1 MIELGKRIAFHR
13 KRLNMTQTELGD
25 MLNVTAQAVSKWEN
39 GISDPDL
46 GTLQRL
52 SKIFGVSTDEL
63 IAEEPVASS
72 ETAATDASAAP
83 AEASESAEPSPAPA
97 PIVQDA
103 PAPAPQQQPKIIIGY
118 CHDCKRPIEQREKY
132 FLKSGGRG
140 RSDYILCKKCDRER
154 EINQKRSTM
163 LAEERSFRLSMIWG
177 SVAAGVSA
185 LIFLIVALATQNYP
199 VLAGLV
205 LSLGLFTMVSQCFW
219 GDWLVEFMG
228 FFFRSFRMPG
238 VIFTLDIDGIV
249 WAIAVKI
256 FLGFFSAILSGIC
269 ALVGVLL
276 SLLVSIFSFPF
287 AILHKRHSI
296 AKARAEYEK
305 ITKKEV
311 TA

>member
-13 KRLNMTQTELGD
+13 RRLNLTQTELGE

-46 GTLQRL
+46 GTLQRI

-63 IAEEPVASS
+63 IAEESEEAPEVAAAD
-72 ETAATDASAAP
+72 AATEPS
-83 AEASESAEPSPAPA
+83 AEATDIAEPSPT
-97 PIVQDA
+97 PIVQE
-103 PAPAPQQQPKIIIGY
+103 PAPAPQQPKIIIGY
-118 CHDCKRPIEQREKY
+118 CHNCKRPIEQREKY

-140 RSDYILCKKCDRER
+140 RSDYILCKKCERER
-154 EINQKRSTM
+154 EISEKRSTM
-163 LAEERSFRLSMIWG
+163 MEEERSFRRSMIWG

-185 LIFLIVALATQNYP
+185 LLFLIVALSTQKYA

-219 GDWLVEFMG
+219 GDWLVEFMA

-249 WAIAVKI
+249 WAILVKI
-256 FLGFFSAILSGIC
+256 FLGFFSALLSGIC
-269 ALVGVLL
+269 ALIGILL

-287 AILHKRHSI
+287 AILHKRHRI
-296 AKARAEYEK
+296 GKARAEYEM